1 MSKTRSSQTKTKKVT
16 ISQLNNHVIHNKR
29 QAMKDLKQLNFDE
42 MQFKNPAQ
50 KRFYNTVS
58 KKDVTFC
65 IGPAGVGKT
74 YLSKRNTRTNQNVCN
89 KNRRK

>member
-1 MSKTRSSQTKTKKVT
+1 MSKTKSSQKKV
-16 ISQLNNHVIHNKR
+16 SLNELNNHSINNKR
-29 QAMKDLKQLNFDE
+29 QALKDLKLLNFHDI
-42 MQFKNPAQ
+42 QFKNPAQ

-74 YLSKRNTRTNQNVCN
+74 YLSVHAALRELGN
-89 KNRRK
+89 KDS